1 MKNPSL
7 EQKITEGEE
16 RLAEL
21 LDARL
26 QVLYT
31 RLQIDDRGLF
41 FLAMYLLRDAK
52 LPSTFLDSLS
62 VPTCSVVCT
71 LTRS

>member
-31 RLQIDDRGLF
+31 RLQIDDRSLF
-41 FLAMYLLRDAK
+41 SLAMCLLRDAK
-52 LPSTFLDSLS
+52 LPSTSLDSLS
-62 VPTCSVVCT
+62 VLTCSVP
-71 LTRS
+71 